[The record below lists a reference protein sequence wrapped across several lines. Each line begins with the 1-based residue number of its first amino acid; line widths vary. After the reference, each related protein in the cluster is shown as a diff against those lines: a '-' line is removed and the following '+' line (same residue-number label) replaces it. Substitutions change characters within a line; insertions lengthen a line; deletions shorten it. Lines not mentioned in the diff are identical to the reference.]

1 MFNWHSRSVNPH
13 QPHLV
18 SPCFPA
24 CFLSEISSRVS
35 APFPSSYVYISSV
48 RFMSPSSLLCSGV
61 RPAYTNNR
69 VPVLQRCGGQREPL
83 SHPHEAQDGARGP
96 GQGGLK
102 DGVRKGMKECEEGH
116 CMPPTLTP
124 SKGFPDERTSPGFGV
139 TRKRPLGLKA
149 EDEDTEMEGERVIHL
164 EKRAKLCTGENFT
177 NKRASRMPQI
187 ASPFCSSS
195 ALHASLEFR
204 PVSFP
209 SPCDAEHRFI
219 PCSFFKK
226 SHFYNHYFHPNQF
239 HLTSVPSQHA
249 LPPLSCSLSCVSLC
263 VAASSEKC
271 LILPLSGVRE
281 KRRRGTAIPSVSLS
295 LSLLSALPF
304 LRCAYP
310 PSSKLLFSSPFFFPS
325 SVWVSFLFLF
335 SLACGIV
342 LVLLGTGRRV
352 KYPSPVNFMG
362 ENPPSAFPAF
372 IALFLHPT
380 LDFSPLSLRNLSALH
395 PAPCLSCLGV
405 CHM

>member
-310 PSSKLLFSSPFFFPS
+310 PSSKLLFSSLFIS
-325 SVWVSFLFLF
+325 FLF
-335 SLACGIV
+335 SLI
-342 LVLLGTGRRV
+342 
-352 KYPSPVNFMG
+352 
-362 ENPPSAFPAF
+362 
-372 IALFLHPT
+372 
-380 LDFSPLSLRNLSALH
+380 
-395 PAPCLSCLGV
+395 CLGFLFISFLAGMWYRACSPRHWQTSQIPV
-405 CHM
+405 PCEFHGGEPSLCFSSLYCFVSPPDS